1 MGNTGHLINGARNI
15 GYKLLGTHYREK
27 YKTSY
32 YLTSYMIINSS
43 GLRTSI

>member
-1 MGNTGHLINGARNI
+1 MGKTSHLINGARNI
-15 GYKLLGTHYREK
+15 GYKLLGTNYGEK

-32 YLTSYMIINSS
+32 YLTSYMIIDSS